1 MSHYKK
7 SCGKPHLSPGK
18 QDFVALTDRVHPSF
32 ASLPTLREEHSSTS
46 PNPCCFA
53 RSQTYARPMSF
64 GQQATAYSQNG
75 RRGAGVKVPL
85 PLWERDLG

>member
-1 MSHYKK
+1 
-7 SCGKPHLSPGK
+7 
-18 QDFVALTDRVHPSF
+18 
-32 ASLPTLREEHSSTS
+32 
-46 PNPCCFA
+46 
-53 RSQTYARPMSF
+53 MSF